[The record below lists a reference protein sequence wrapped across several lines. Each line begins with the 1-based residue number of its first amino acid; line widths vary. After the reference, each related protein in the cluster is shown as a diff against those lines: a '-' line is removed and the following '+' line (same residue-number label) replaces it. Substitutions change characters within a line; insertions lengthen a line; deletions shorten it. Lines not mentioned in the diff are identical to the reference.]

1 MSVGMSSCSSEA
13 PERVDEGNRLL
24 SPNIELRQYARRAAA
39 YRVNAGYMTRPGS
52 ARASIQCRVETHHIS
67 TSVDIVDHSGA
78 SPYRRMSGSSSL
90 PM

>member
-1 MSVGMSSCSSEA
+1 MVLTKA
-13 PERVDEGNRLL
+13 PVDLVRTSGYANTLAEPRQIAWTRVTSLDH
-24 SPNIELRQYARRAAA
+24 
-39 YRVNAGYMTRPGS
+39 GS
-52 ARASIQCRVETHHIS
+52 ARASIQCSVETHDIS